1 MKTLLIMR
9 HGKSSW
15 KDPDLSDRER
25 PLAKRGIKDSRRMGL
40 FIQEKELIPQRIL
53 CSSAK
58 RAVQTAQ
65 LFCETCGC
73 PDTVEV
79 LDELYMAE
87 AEMYIRALQTLPDE
101 LERVMIIGHNPGLEF
116 LLQMLSGEL
125 VSLPT
130 TVVAHLTLP
139 VQRWSELNEHTEG
152 TLIEVWKPKE
162 LPEEIIEQEKELRK
176 EAKVAEKEIK
186 VKKEKK
192 EKKEEKKGKK
202 KDKKNE

>member
-15 KDPDLSDRER
+15 KDPALPDRER
-25 PLAKRGIKDSRRMGL
+25 PLAKKGIKASRRMGL

-53 CSSAK
+53 CSSA
-58 RAVQTAQ
+58 RRSVQTAQ

-87 AEMYIRALQTLPDE
+87 AETYIRALQNLPDE

-130 TVVAHLTLP
+130 SVIAHLTLP
-139 VQRWSELNEHTEG
+139 IQHWSELNDHTEG
-152 TLIEVWKPKE
+152 SLIEVWKPKE
-162 LPEEIIEQEKELRK
+162 LPEDIIEQEKELRK
-176 EAKVAEKEIK
+176 ETKVADQEEKKEKEK
-186 VKKEKK
+186 KKDKKKKEKK
-192 EKKEEKKGKK
+192 E
-202 KDKKNE
+202 

>member
-15 KDPDLSDRER
+15 KDPALPDRER
-25 PLAKRGIKDSRRMGL
+25 PLAKKGIKASRRMGL

-53 CSSAK
+53 CSSA
-58 RAVQTAQ
+58 RRSVQTAQ

-87 AEMYIRALQTLPDE
+87 AETYIRALQNLPDE

-130 TVVAHLTLP
+130 SVIAHLTLP
-139 VQRWSELNEHTEG
+139 IQHWSELNDHTEG
-152 TLIEVWKPKE
+152 SLIEVWKPKE
-162 LPEEIIEQEKELRK
+162 LPEDIIEQEKELRK
-176 EAKVAEKEIK
+176 ETKVADQEEKKEKEK
-186 VKKEKK
+186 KKEKKKDKEKK
-192 EKKEEKKGKK
+192 EKKE
-202 KDKKNE
+202 

>member
-15 KDPDLSDRER
+15 KDPALPDCER
-25 PLAKRGIKDSRRMGL
+25 PLAKKGIKASRRMGL

-53 CSSAK
+53 CSSA
-58 RAVQTAQ
+58 RRSVQTAQ

-87 AEMYIRALQTLPDE
+87 AETYIRALQNLPDE

-130 TVVAHLTLP
+130 SVIAHLTLP
-139 VQRWSELNEHTEG
+139 IQHWSELNDHTEG
-152 TLIEVWKPKE
+152 FLIEVWKPKE
-162 LPEEIIEQEKELRK
+162 LPEDIIEQEKELRK
-176 EAKVAEKEIK
+176 ETKVADQEEKKEKEK
-186 VKKEKK
+186 KKDKEKK
-192 EKKEEKKGKK
+192 EKKE
-202 KDKKNE
+202 

>member
-15 KDPDLSDRER
+15 KDPALPDRER
-25 PLAKRGIKDSRRMGL
+25 PLAKKGIKASRRMGL

-53 CSSAK
+53 CSSA
-58 RAVQTAQ
+58 RRSVQTAQ

-87 AEMYIRALQTLPDE
+87 AETYIRALQNLPDE

-130 TVVAHLTLP
+130 SVIAHLTLP
-139 VQRWSELNEHTEG
+139 IQHWSELNEHTEG
-152 TLIEVWKPKE
+152 SLIEVWKPKE
-162 LPEEIIEQEKELRK
+162 LPEDIIEQEKELRK
-176 EAKVAEKEIK
+176 ETKVADQEEKKEKEK
-186 VKKEKK
+186 KKDKKKKEKK
-192 EKKEEKKGKK
+192 E
-202 KDKKNE
+202 

>member
-25 PLAKRGIKDSRRMGL
+25 PLAKKGIKASRRMGL
-40 FIQEKELIPQRIL
+40 LIQEKELIPQRIL

-65 LFCETCGC
+65 MFCETCGC
-73 PDTVEV
+73 PDTVDV

-87 AEMYIRALQTLPDE
+87 AETYIRVLQSLPDE

-130 TVVAHLTLP
+130 SVIAHLTLP
-139 VQRWSELNEHTEG
+139 IQHWTELNEHTEG
-152 TLIEVWKPKE
+152 TLIEIWRPKE
-162 LPEEIIEQEKELRK
+162 LPEDIIEQEKELRK
-176 EAKVAEKEIK
+176 EAKAAEKK
-186 VKKEKK
+186 AKKDKKEKK
-192 EKKEEKKGKK
+192 EK
-202 KDKKNE
+202 D

>member
-1 MKTLLIMR
+1 MKTLLLMR

-15 KDPDLSDRER
+15 KDPDLPDRER

-87 AEMYIRALQTLPDE
+87 AETYIQTLRTLPEE

-139 VQRWSELNEHTEG
+139 IQHWSELNDHTEG
-152 TLIEVWKPKE
+152 TLVEVWKPKE

-176 EAKVAEKEIK
+176 EAKA
-186 VKKEKK
+186 KEKK
-192 EKKEEKKGKK
+192 EKKDKKEKKKEKK
-202 KDKKNE
+202 KKEA

>member
-15 KDPDLSDRER
+15 KDPDLPDRER
-25 PLAKRGIKDSRRMGL
+25 PLAKKGIKASRRMGL

-53 CSSAK
+53 CSSA
-58 RAVQTAQ
+58 RRSVQTAQ

-87 AEMYIRALQTLPDE
+87 AETYIRALQNLPDE

-130 TVVAHLTLP
+130 SVIAHLTLP
-139 VQRWSELNEHTEG
+139 IQHWSELNDHTEG
-152 TLIEVWKPKE
+152 SLIEVWKPKE

-176 EAKVAEKEIK
+176 ETKVADQEEKKEKEK
-186 VKKEKK
+186 KKEKKKNKEKK
-192 EKKEEKKGKK
+192 EKKE
-202 KDKKNE
+202 